1 MSRARHFT
9 PAELAERLC
18 CSPATLAEWRCK
30 GVGPR
35 FIKFGLSKQAR
46 VRYSEAEVEA
56 WERACGHS
64 NTGQIAAA

>member
-9 PAELAERLC
+9 PAELADRLC

-46 VRYSEAEVEA
+46 VRYAESEIEA
-56 WERACGHS
+56 WEAKNGHS
-64 NTGQIAAA
+64 NTGGVAA